1 MADGQRGGG
10 GFFWGAVLGGVA
22 GFFLGSYLATEQG
35 RQKVTDL
42 RQRAGEL
49 ATDPEVRGR
58 AQAAWGAARD
68 ALGDAVK
75 EGVTAARD
83 RRQELTQAV
92 TSTPAEP
99 AGDTGTATP
108 LAPPEEGSDG

>member
-10 GFFWGAVLGGVA
+10 GFLWGVMLGGLA

-35 RQKVTDL
+35 RQTVTEL
-42 RQRAGEL
+42 RQRAGEI
-49 ATDPEVRGR
+49 ATDPELRQR
-58 AQAAWGAARD
+58 AQAAWSTARD

-83 RRQELTQAV
+83 RRQELTQPGL
-92 TSTPAEP
+92 STA
-99 AGDTGTATP
+99 AGATEITGAT
-108 LAPPEEGSDG
+108 EDGKDG

>member
-10 GFFWGAVLGGVA
+10 GFLWGAMLGGVV

-35 RQKVTDL
+35 RQRVTEL

-49 ATDPEVRGR
+49 ATDPELRDR

-83 RRQELTQAV
+83 RRRELGQV
-92 TSTPAEP
+92 VPAQPETGEIP
-99 AGDTGTATP
+99 GTAGP
-108 LAPPEEGSDG
+108 LMAEEGGDG

>member
-10 GFFWGAVLGGVA
+10 GFLWGVVFGGLA

-35 RQKVTDL
+35 QKRVTEL

-49 ATDPEVRGR
+49 ATDPELRQR

-68 ALGDAVK
+68 AVGDAVK
-75 EGVTAARD
+75 EGATAARE
-83 RRQELTQAV
+83 RRQELGQAI
-92 TSTPAEP
+92 SSR
-99 AGDTGTATP
+99 TATP
-108 LAPPEEGSDG
+108 LAPTEEGTDG